1 MAEIP
6 IWRTRGNILGEHK
19 RQWRRKVRKEA
30 KRARKIKG
38 FDGWY
43 VILNEDITG
52 KTVKVKKVGTGE
64 TFYVAKELLQ
74 TAMERG

>member
-1 MAEIP
+1 MVE
-6 IWRTRGNILGEHK
+6 IWRTRGNILGEHE

-43 VILNEDITG
+43 VVLNEDITG
-52 KTVKVKKVGTGE
+52 KTVKVKEVGTGRA
-64 TFYVAKELLQ
+64 FYIEKELIK
-74 TAMERG
+74 R